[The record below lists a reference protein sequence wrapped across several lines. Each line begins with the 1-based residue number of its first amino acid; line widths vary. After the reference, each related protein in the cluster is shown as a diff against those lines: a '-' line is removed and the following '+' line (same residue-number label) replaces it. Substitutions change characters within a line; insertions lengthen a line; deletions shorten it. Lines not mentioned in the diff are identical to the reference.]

1 MYGDIFTNTPSA
13 KATTKFDILEFIH
26 LLGHLSQPRKLFV
39 IHPSFKPAL
48 EERGKWDERVRQL
61 VQGKAY
67 LGMQWKFDPAAQVR
81 NKETGVYEPCVY
93 EVDLGR
99 LGEGLTGG
107 STPQK
112 DQKYGS
118 YLDEFDLTWSNHYFS
133 QERPPLTP
141 LRPPLDE

>member
-13 KATTKFDILEFIH
+13 KATTKFDLQEFVQ
-26 LLGHLSQPRKLFV
+26 LLGRLRQPRQLLV
-39 IHPSFKPAL
+39 IHPSLKPAL

-61 VQGKAY
+61 VQGKMY
-67 LGMQWKFDPAAQVR
+67 LGMQWKFDSAAQAR

-93 EVDLGR
+93 EVDLEQLRG
-99 LGEGLTGG
+99 GLTGG

-133 QERPPLTP
+133 QERPLLTP
-141 LRPPLDE
+141 LQPPLDK